1 MHELSIAM
9 SIIEI
14 AEENARNEKAT
25 VINEI
30 ELDIGTQSGVVLE
43 ALDFAMQAA
52 VRGTM
57 LEHAEVKINTI
68 PARAACTS
76 CQHEFYVEDLFSPCP
91 ECGHPFCEIIQGREL
106 KVRSL
111 KVE

>member
-1 MHELSIAM
+1 MHELSIAI

-14 AEENARNEKAT
+14 AEENAKRENAS

-52 VRGTM
+52 VQGTM
-57 LEHAEVKINTI
+57 LERAVVKINSI
-68 PARAACTS
+68 PARAICTK
-76 CQHEFYVEDLFSPCP
+76 CQYEFYAEDLFSPCP
-91 ECGHPFCEIIQGREL
+91 ECGNPFSEIVQGREL